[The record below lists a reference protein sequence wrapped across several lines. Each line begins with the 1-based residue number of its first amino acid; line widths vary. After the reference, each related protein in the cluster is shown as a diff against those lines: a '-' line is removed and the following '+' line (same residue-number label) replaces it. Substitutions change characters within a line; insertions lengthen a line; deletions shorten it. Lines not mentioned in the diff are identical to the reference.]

1 MLKRGQTRLIVAII
15 ILIVSFFVILLFYNR
30 LHLGATTN
38 SEICHNSIL
47 LKSKS
52 AGITGDLTCRTD
64 YVCISGGGNCNN
76 MIISPG
82 MTINVDATNKTQ
94 ILQVLANQL
103 ASCWYTFGEGKL
115 DYIGPA
121 VKGVSVCGICS
132 VISFDSEIQSI
143 YSGTEAPQT
152 DTGSSGY
159 NDCVKVL
166 GDGSPICTSIL
177 NGEGSWITQ
186 PNELT
191 YGDLIDYMSNTN
203 KDSSQT
209 YLQYLYGV
217 SSAQDLIK
225 AFPITSTFYNTG
237 VISTADQYSTITG
250 ESKNALSFWS
260 KGDYILSVILK
271 TADISKYMTAQC
283 GGNFITQAS

>member
-1 MLKRGQTRLIVAII
+1 MA
-15 ILIVSFFVILLFYNR
+15 
-30 LHLGATTN
+30 
-38 SEICHNSIL
+38 
-47 LKSKS
+47 
-52 AGITGDLTCRTD
+52 
-64 YVCISGGGNCNN
+64 
-76 MIISPG
+76 
-82 MTINVDATNKTQ
+82 
-94 ILQVLANQL
+94 
-103 ASCWYTFGEGKL
+103 
-115 DYIGPA
+115 
-121 VKGVSVCGICS
+121 
-132 VISFDSEIQSI
+132 
-143 YSGTEAPQT
+143 
-152 DTGSSGY
+152 
-159 NDCVKVL
+159 
-166 GDGSPICTSIL
+166 
-177 NGEGSWITQ
+177 
-186 PNELT
+186 
-191 YGDLIDYMSNTN
+191 NTN